1 MVNKKD
7 TQKIQKIIREAYR
20 FGYFIGY
27 KGHSE
32 WISWVGHK
40 KSEIYEKAR
49 ELGVY
54 EKAKKAYQRGKLDGE
69 RKRMEDVQSGLAV
82 KLSPQEESKSG
93 MEGAFVEEE
102 IQHEERFNVEFAR
115 ILNSP
120 SILEPPEVLE
130 LMGMLKKP
138 KTIGFPSS
146 IGYIQDGEE

>member
-1 MVNKKD
+1 MVKKKD
-7 TQKIQKIIREAYR
+7 TQKIQEIIREAYR

-82 KLSPQEESKSG
+82 KLSPLDESKSKLK
-93 MEGAFVEEE
+93 EAFIEEE
-102 IQHEERFNVEFAR
+102 IQSEGRFNIEFAR

-120 SILEPPEVLE
+120 SILEPPEILE

-138 KTIGFPSS
+138 KTLGFPSS
-146 IGYIQDGEE
+146 IGYIQDGDD